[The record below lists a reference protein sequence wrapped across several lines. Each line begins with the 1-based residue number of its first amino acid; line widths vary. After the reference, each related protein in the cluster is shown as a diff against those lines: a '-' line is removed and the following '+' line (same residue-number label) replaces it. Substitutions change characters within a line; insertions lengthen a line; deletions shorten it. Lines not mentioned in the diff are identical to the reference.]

1 MRKIQTDNLTI
12 IDYGDNT
19 GKLQIFN
26 KYRSHYGWTPK
37 ELCTSLFALPLKE
50 ITYDYIKNEV
60 NEIYESFDYSEIE
73 ELLTKINKNEN
84 K

>member
-1 MRKIQTDNLTI
+1 MKRIQTDNLTI

-37 ELCTSLFALPLKE
+37 ELCTSLFALPLEK
-50 ITYDYIKNEV
+50 ITYDYVQSEV
-60 NEIYESFDYSEIE
+60 DKVYSTFNYEEID
-73 ELLTKINKNEN
+73 ELLNKLNNETN
-84 K
+84 

>member
-1 MRKIQTDNLTI
+1 MKRIQTDNLTI

-37 ELCTSLFALPLKE
+37 ELCTSLFALPLEK
-50 ITYDYIKNEV
+50 ITYNYVQSEV
-60 NEIYESFDYSEIE
+60 DKVYSTFNYEEID
-73 ELLTKINKNEN
+73 ELLNKLNNETN
-84 K
+84 

>member
-1 MRKIQTDNLTI
+1 MKRIQTDNLTI

-37 ELCTSLFALPLKE
+37 ELCTSLFALPLEK
-50 ITYDYIKNEV
+50 ITYDYV
-60 NEIYESFDYSEIE
+60 QSEIDKVYSTFNYE
-73 ELLTKINKNEN
+73 EIDELLNKLNNETN
-84 K
+84 